1 MNWIVR
7 RTVGHAV
14 NLFGW
19 LTRPEQIVRTEQE
32 RKLLA
37 AALKGLRLYDYKT
50 CPKSLKL
57 RQELHRLNL
66 DLEYCDIRSSEV
78 HRNNLLA
85 QFGRLHAPC
94 LRIEEQQS
102 VRWLDDC
109 EQIIH
114 YLNQRFAPA
123 ANEVFGNEAA

>member
-19 LTRPEQIVRTEQE
+19 LTRPEPIFRTEQD
-32 RKLLA
+32 RKRLA
-37 AALKGLRLYDYKT
+37 PALKGLRLYDYKT

-57 RQELHRLNL
+57 RNELHRLNIDL
-66 DLEYCDIRSSEV
+66 DYCDIRSSEI
-78 HRNNLLA
+78 HRNTLLA
-85 QFGRLHAPC
+85 QFGRIHAPC
-94 LRIEEQQS
+94 LRIEEPHG
-102 VRWLDDC
+102 VRWLDEP

-114 YLNQRFAPA
+114 YLNQHFAGPSLA
-123 ANEVFGNEAA
+123 TESIA

>member
-19 LTRPEQIVRTEQE
+19 LTRPEPIARTEQE

-37 AALKGLRLYDYKT
+37 PALKGLRLYDYRT
-50 CPKSLKL
+50 CPNSLKL
-57 RQELHRLNL
+57 RHELHRLNI
-66 DLEYCDIRSSEV
+66 DLEYCDIRDCEI
-78 HRNNLLA
+78 HRDNLLA

-94 LRIEEQQS
+94 LRIESAQG

-109 EQIIH
+109 EQIIQ
-114 YLNQRFAPA
+114 YLNERFAPRA
-123 ANEVFGNEAA
+123 VEVESVAG

>member
-14 NLFGW
+14 NFFGW
-19 LTRPEQIVRTEQE
+19 LTRPEPIARTEQE

-37 AALKGLRLYDYKT
+37 PALKGLRLYDYTT

-57 RQELHRLNL
+57 RHELYRLNIDL
-66 DLEYCDIRSSEV
+66 DYCDIRSCEI
-78 HRNNLLA
+78 HRDNLLA

-94 LRIEEQQS
+94 LRIEEAQG
-102 VRWLDDC
+102 VRWLDES

-114 YLNQRFAPA
+114 SLNQRFASA
-123 ANEVFGNEAA
+123 TLEAELSV